1 MVTFSNILIVTLFHR
16 ICKKC
21 VVARMLLDVKIQIR
35 AIQISDYLVYIK
47 VQRTSNLTDIM
58 CPRAAY

>member
-1 MVTFSNILIVTLFHR
+1 MS
-16 ICKKC
+16 
-21 VVARMLLDVKIQIR
+21 RMLFGLKIQIR

-58 CPRAAY
+58 CPRAPH